1 MECGSFGWTSTTEL
15 HEELIENGHISPCG
29 SESDPVTSV
38 KDDDNSA
45 DEEEPDVCISFISLI
60 KNIRELLGLILRC
73 RTLQREHSETTK
85 LTTSE
90 SRTYC
95 KISSV
100 QV

>member
-45 DEEEPDVCISFISLI
+45 DEEEPYVSIFFISLT
-60 KNIRELLGLILRC
+60 LSC
-73 RTLQREHSETTK
+73 RVPRREHFETTK
-85 LTTSE
+85 LT
-90 SRTYC
+90 
-95 KISSV
+95 V
-100 QV
+100 

>member
-38 KDDDNSA
+38 RDDDNSA
-45 DEEEPDVCISFISLI
+45 DEEEPDVSFI
-60 KNIRELLGLILRC
+60 NLILRYSV
-73 RTLQREHSETTK
+73 LQHEHFETTK
-85 LTTSE
+85 LTDSE
-90 SRTYC
+90 SQPYC
-95 KISSV
+95 KLSSV